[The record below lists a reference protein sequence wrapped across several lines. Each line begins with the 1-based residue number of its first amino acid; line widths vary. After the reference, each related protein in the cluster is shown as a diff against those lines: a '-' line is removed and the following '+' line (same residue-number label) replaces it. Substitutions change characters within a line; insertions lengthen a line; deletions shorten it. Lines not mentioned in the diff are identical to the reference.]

1 MFEKCPFTKYED
13 VICVKGVLW
22 QITNAG
28 RLLWG
33 ACEQCAKVARIVLLR
48 PALLTIWSLSEFD
61 EPK

>member
-33 ACEQCAKVARIVLLR
+33 ACEQCAKVTGYEKDIGADQSHR
-48 PALLTIWSLSEFD
+48 A
-61 EPK
+61 